1 MEVYHGT
8 SRLAASDIKKN
19 GIKSLGGGELGKGF
33 YVGNLLYKAFIWA
46 IQTNGMGHATIICFN
61 LNDDDFLELDPL
73 VLDRDIAID
82 IRKQIKTAE
91 KQRNYL
97 FNRNAIWTDVVGENH
112 LGFEQIKF
120 EDTDGISFINQA
132 EKKYVEK

>member
-46 IQTNGMGHATIICFN
+46 TQTNGMGNATIICFN
-61 LNDDDFLELDPL
+61 LNDDDFLGLDPL
-73 VLDRDIAID
+73 VLDRDTAID
-82 IRKQIKTAE
+82 IRKQIKATE

-97 FNRNAIWTDVVGENH
+97 FDRNAIWTDVVGENH
-112 LGFEQIKF
+112 PGFEQIKF
-120 EDTDGISFINQA
+120 EDIDGISFINHA